1 MTSLPPPSWH
11 WAGVDA
17 RPGGCKCVPSP
28 DNTHLGPPLHPKYS
42 PCPTTA
48 TTAPLWH
55 PPAGCPQGA
64 GSTHKPPPPRVA
76 WVQVMGPRG
85 CGVGVGGGSPRL
97 CPCPCVH
104 PAASQ
109 GSPSQG
115 CHRPWVQPGEGTGW
129 TDTPPPPT
137 SQDAGQSSRSVGHC
151 PTPTGGGTTPPNPI
165 WGHPGG
171 PCPPSTHAASHPM
184 PAAPAR
190 PPLPVPRE
198 PWVGGPHHCPGWVGG
213 GGTTRARWDPIFPR
227 ESAPCRSAGGGGG
240 PSAPVGARCRVPAT
254 RCRVARNRPPAP
266 RRC

>member
-85 CGVGVGGGSPRL
+85 CGVGVGGGVTSAVPVSVRPSCCLPGIPLPGVPPSLGPAWGGDGMDGHPPPPHFPGRRAKQPERGALPHANRGGDDTPKPYLGAPRGSLSPLHPCSISPHARSS
-97 CPCPCVH
+97 CPATP
-104 PAASQ
+104 PRPQGALGG
-109 GSPSQG
+109 GSPSL
-115 CHRPWVQPGEGTGW
+115 
-129 TDTPPPPT
+129 
-137 SQDAGQSSRSVGHC
+137 SR
-151 PTPTGGGTTPPNPI
+151 
-165 WGHPGG
+165 
-171 PCPPSTHAASHPM
+171 
-184 PAAPAR
+184 
-190 PPLPVPRE
+190 
-198 PWVGGPHHCPGWVGG
+198 VGGWGGNDTRKVG
-213 GGTTRARWDPIFPR
+213 PYFP
-227 ESAPCRSAGGGGG
+227 EGVRSM
-240 PSAPVGARCRVPAT
+240 P
-254 RCRVARNRPPAP
+254 
-266 RRC
+266 